1 MKLSLSYSKAQILS
15 MYLDAVYYGAGHWGD
30 VAAARGYFG
39 VDPRRL
45 TWAEAAMLAGLIQA
59 PTAYDPLTHFSLAKQ
74 RQSEVL
80 HQLVVNHD
88 ITATQAEAAYRAHLP
103 LRSS

>member
-1 MKLSLSYSKAQILS
+1 MKLSLSYSRAQLLD
-15 MYLDAVYYGAGHWGD
+15 MYLNADYFGAGYWGD
-30 VAAARGYFG
+30 VAAAHGYFG
-39 VDPRRL
+39 VDPARL

-59 PTAYDPLTHFSLAKQ
+59 PTAYDPLKHFSLAKQ

-88 ITATQAEAAYRAHLP
+88 ITAAQAKAASRAHLP
-103 LRSS
+103 LRGS